1 MLTRETTI
9 NQVVSKNESE
19 DTSMYF
25 VMDGSCVVIKCLF
38 IESRDI
44 NSASVS
50 FPDNDSSFDDVI
62 KTNNLGNQS
71 DSDSADEVD
80 FLKIQKEES
89 DLNAQKQNAAGAVNK
104 KLDESALVRPGLFD
118 QLDLTFG
125 RGSEK
130 KGMLEEIALVKKV
143 TNLAAKLEAQ
153 QEKEL
158 EIMKNSTNSFSVYMD
173 LTEKGARLQN
183 KIAVFM
189 EVGRLKEGDIF
200 NLRENMKPVDK
211 QNQTILGK
219 VHRNSFYEETK
230 LEDKKLHVIY
240 IRFSVLH

>member
-25 VMDGSCVVIKCLF
+25 VMHGGCIVIKCLF

-50 FPDNDSSFDDVI
+50 FPDNDCSFDDVI
-62 KTNNLGNQS
+62 ETNNLGNGS

-80 FLKIQKEES
+80 FLKVQKEEA
-89 DLNAQKQNAAGAVNK
+89 DLNAQKQNGSGAVNK
-104 KLDESALVRPGLFD
+104 KLDESALVKPGLFD

-125 RGSEK
+125 RGGEK
-130 KGMLEEIALVKKV
+130 KGMLEEIALVKKA

-158 EIMKNSTNSFSVYMD
+158 EIMKKSTNSFSVYMD
-173 LTEKGARLQN
+173 LTEKSARLQN
-183 KIAVFM
+183 KIAVLM
-189 EVGRLKEGDIF
+189 EVGRLKERDIF
-200 NLRENMKPVDK
+200 NLRE
-211 QNQTILGK
+211 T
-219 VHRNSFYEETK
+219 
-230 LEDKKLHVIY
+230 
-240 IRFSVLH
+240 

>member
-50 FPDNDSSFDDVI
+50 LPDNDSSFDDVI

-80 FLKIQKEES
+80 FLKIQKEEA
-89 DLNAQKQNAAGAVNK
+89 DLNAQKQNGGGAVNK
-104 KLDESALVRPGLFD
+104 KLDESALAKPGFFD
-118 QLDLTFG
+118 QLDLAYGTG
-125 RGSEK
+125 GEK
-130 KGMLEEIALVKKV
+130 KGMLEDIALVKTA
-143 TNLAAKLEAQ
+143 TNLAPKLEAQ

-173 LTEKGARLQN
+173 LTEKSARLQN

-200 NLRENMKPVDK
+200 NLRENMKHVDK

-219 VHRNSFYEETK
+219 VYRTSFYEETK
-230 LEDKKLHVIY
+230 LEDKKLHVTY
-240 IRFSVLH
+240 